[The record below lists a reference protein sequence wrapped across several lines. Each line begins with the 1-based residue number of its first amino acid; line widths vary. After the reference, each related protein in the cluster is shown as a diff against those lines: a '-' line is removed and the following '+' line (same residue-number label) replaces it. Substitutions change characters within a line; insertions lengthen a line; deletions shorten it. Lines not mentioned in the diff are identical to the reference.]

1 MQRGTNR
8 LTRDNAGR
16 ITSVGGDGATARGGR
31 LRTASGKQRA
41 TVTAKGIGKAPA
53 GTVGRSG
60 KVKAPRQSD
69 ATVMGG
75 TSRIPAS
82 QRPGSITNTLRGTLR
97 SLAQADARR
106 IREIE
111 SITGQ
116 PVRAPR
122 RAPAGQG
129 ATVRAPGRRSI
140 SGTLGDNLRALAQ
153 SDARTARGMADLAKP
168 SPAGAIKGGSSRKAL
183 KPAAAKPAATA
194 KPARRRSRAAS
205 ITPDKTKRIT
215 ERINRVTA
223 ASSTKT
229 GVKRLNS
236 TEVSV
241 RAKAF
246 VTRKVGGMSG
256 LQGKTFEQQQ
266 AAVKAALAKPNRYS
280 TQKPNRNKPE
290 RYNNLGQSSLRRKA
304 AAANKVTAGGSIG
317 EGSRMAAQ
325 VNRSASIAASRAPSA
340 PRLAT
345 RSAGPSAPNNARTR
359 ANRLRTMQARVR
371 FNRSEPDS
379 VSMSRAVTA
388 RNAALQARVPGTPGK
403 VVFRGKNR
411 AANRQNYRANDLT
424 KRIRSDL
431 QYSRP
436 GAFSATAGGG
446 RVGIRRTDTGNRQ
459 LAMFG
464 QPAAKLMRTKRVK
477 VNRPSGKSRR

>member
-1 MQRGTNR
+1 M
-8 LTRDNAGR
+8 
-16 ITSVGGDGATARGGR
+16 
-31 LRTASGKQRA
+31 
-41 TVTAKGIGKAPA
+41 KAPA
-53 GTVGRSG
+53 R
-60 KVKAPRQSD
+60 VK
-69 ATVMGG
+69 
-75 TSRIPAS
+75 
-82 QRPGSITNTLRGTLR
+82 
-97 SLAQADARR
+97 
-106 IREIE
+106 
-111 SITGQ
+111 
-116 PVRAPR
+116 
-122 RAPAGQG
+122 
-129 ATVRAPGRRSI
+129 
-140 SGTLGDNLRALAQ
+140 
-153 SDARTARGMADLAKP
+153 
-168 SPAGAIKGGSSRKAL
+168 
-183 KPAAAKPAATA
+183 AKPAATA

-223 ASSTKT
+223 SSSSKT
-229 GVKRLNS
+229 GVKRLNA

-266 AAVKAALAKPNRYS
+266 AAVKAALAKPTRYS

-290 RYNNLGQSSLRRKA
+290 RYDNLGQSSLRRKA
-304 AAANKVTAGGSIG
+304 AAANKVAAGGSIDA
-317 EGSRMAAQ
+317 GSRMAAQ
-325 VNRSASIAASRAPSA
+325 VNRSASISASRAPSA

-359 ANRLRTMQARVR
+359 SNRLRTMQARVR

-379 VSMSRAVTA
+379 LSMSRAITA

-403 VVFRGKNR
+403 VVFRGRNR

-464 QPAAKLMRTKRVK
+464 QPAAKLMKTKRVK
-477 VNRPSGKSRR
+477 VSRPSGKSRR